1 MGKVESVRY
10 YFDCLTPYFVYFAT
24 RALYN
29 MFTLQH
35 VQLATHTIGNM
46 CNFLFKFEQ
55 FPRLSFQGF
64 LE

>member
-35 VQLATHTIGNM
+35 VHFVLYNVHSTIRI
-46 CNFLFKFEQ
+46 EQ
-55 FPRLSFQGF
+55 SYKSAGWIS
-64 LE
+64 